1 MNLTFGPIVT
11 CEHGGNLV
19 PKRYSLCFR
28 SAQKALRSHRG
39 YDPGALEL
47 SREIADSLDSECF
60 FSTTTRLLVDLN
72 RSVGHPALHSEFVS
86 HLSTDQRNAILQA
99 YYVPYRQRVIDTVQS
114 TIASGQVACHLS
126 IHTFTPKLAGV
137 VRQADVAVLYDPRH
151 PREKQLACDWLDGID
166 DEFPGLKLRR
176 NYPYRG
182 TADGFTT
189 YLRRIHSPRDY
200 IGLELE
206 VNQRFPLSAGSPWK
220 QIRRAITLA
229 ISRLARP

>member
-1 MNLTFGPIVT
+1 MNLTFGPVVT

-19 PKRYSLCFR
+19 PKRYSRCFH

-47 SREIADSLDSECF
+47 AREIADSLDSECF

-86 HLSTDQRNAILQA
+86 QLSTDQRNAILQA

-166 DEFPGLKLRR
+166 DEFSGLKLRR

-182 TADGFTT
+182 THIATTSAWNSKSTSDSPSRPAHRGSRFAGPSRSPSVDSPDRDFPIFT
-189 YLRRIHSPRDY
+189 S
-200 IGLELE
+200 
-206 VNQRFPLSAGSPWK
+206 
-220 QIRRAITLA
+220 
-229 ISRLARP
+229 